1 MTIVYYEGRF
11 LPEAEALLPISDR
24 GFQHG
29 DGVYATIQVREGVPL
44 FFKSHYKQLQAQC
57 RAFHLDMPPFEE
69 GVVDALI
76 QHNRA
81 LEGIWRMKIFVTGG
95 DSPENRLPERQGRVL
110 IVLKPFVPLP
120 FKPLSLGIF
129 PIPYWSCHASFKSL
143 AHLNR
148 FYVMEEA
155 HKQGVD
161 DCITLTESGH
171 VLEASFGNL
180 IWVREKTVFTPDPSL
195 PIYFGVTVRNVVGI
209 AQELGFQIAY
219 SRAPL
224 SEIPY
229 DSVAFRT
236 NTMQGVRPIAQ
247 IGERAFPFNPTLQT
261 VFVNGYE
268 ELVRSQIESY
278 GQKKAAL
285 PEVKC
290 R

>member
-1 MTIVYYEGRF
+1 MAVVYFEDRF

-29 DGVYATIQVREGVPL
+29 DGIYATIQVREGVPL
-44 FFKSHYKQLQAQC
+44 FFQSHYEQLQAQC
-57 RAFHLDMPPFEE
+57 RAFHLQMPTLEDE
-69 GVVDALI
+69 IIEALI
-76 QHNRA
+76 HRNGA
-81 LEGIWRMKIFVTGG
+81 FEGIWRMKIFVTGG
-95 DSPENRLPERQGRVL
+95 DCPENHLPERKGRLL

-120 FKPLSLGIF
+120 FKPLTLGVF

-155 HKQGVD
+155 HRQGVD
-161 DCITLTESGH
+161 DCVTFTETGH
-171 VLEASFGNL
+171 VLEAAFGNL
-180 IWVREKTVFTPDPSL
+180 LWVKEKTVFTPDPTL
-195 PIYFGVTVRNVVGI
+195 PIYFGVTVRTVLDI
-209 AQELGFQIAY
+209 ARELGFQIEY
-219 SRAPL
+219 IKAPL
-224 SEIPY
+224 CEIPC

-247 IGERAFPFNPTLQT
+247 LGDRVFSLNPTLQT

-268 ELVRSQIESY
+268 ERIKSQLKTC

-285 PEVKC
+285 T
-290 R
+290 